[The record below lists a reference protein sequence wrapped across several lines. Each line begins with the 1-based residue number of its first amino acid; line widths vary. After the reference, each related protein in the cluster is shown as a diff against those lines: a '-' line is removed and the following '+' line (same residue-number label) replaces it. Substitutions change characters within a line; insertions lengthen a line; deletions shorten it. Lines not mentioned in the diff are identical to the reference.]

1 VVVGVVNKVKEE
13 GVGVGVGVVNK
24 VKEVGVGVAGGVVN
38 KLKRCVRRERM
49 GEF

>member
-1 VVVGVVNKVKEE
+1 VGVV
-13 GVGVGVGVVNK
+13 VGVVNK

>member
-1 VVVGVVNKVKEE
+1 
-13 GVGVGVGVVNK
+13 